1 MAKQVSFTV
10 SKPSKG
16 LKTECTFMAPENT
29 SDPRWKEIV
38 KNPDEDVNE
47 LAVQNLIIKI
57 QSGARNELEEKG
69 AQAAQAYVD
78 SYQYKSGG
86 GGFKRPT
93 VSSSVVRDLQFSP
106 AQLEALR
113 LAGVKFTTEEEEME
127 AELAAV
133 ADAEAQG

>member
-1 MAKQVSFTV
+1 MAKQVTFTV
-10 SKPSKG
+10 SKPGAG
-16 LKTECTFMAPENT
+16 LKTECTFNAPENV

-57 QSGARNELEEKG
+57 QAGARNELAENG
-69 AQAAQAYVD
+69 ADAAQKYVD
-78 SYQYKSGG
+78 TYQYRAGG

-93 VSSSVVRDLQFSP
+93 ISASVATSLQFSP

-113 LAGVKFTTEEEEME
+113 LAGVKFTTAEEDAAAE
-127 AELAAV
+127 AELAGV
-133 ADAEAQG
+133 EG